1 MLQARSLL
9 EAIGRELQP
18 VHDQLLH
25 HPYLQALDE
34 GRVSREKLRLFAGEQ
49 YTTIRS
55 DLRSVAQLVSR
66 SGDAPSRDFFLG
78 VLQGERLAADALLA
92 FARALGWS
100 TTDLDEYEPLPG
112 AQAYACAMAWLAL
125 YGTTAEVAAGYL
137 INFPAWGHNC
147 GRMSRI
153 LQGRYGLGAPDVAFF
168 ELFATPPSD
177 FEASALAVIQEGL
190 KQGAEERLV
199 RRAAR
204 LLQSYEV
211 TFWDTLYQA
220 SVGGHG

>member
-112 AQAYACAMAWLAL
+112 AQAYACSMAWLAL
-125 YGTTAEVAAGYL
+125 Y
-137 INFPAWGHNC
+137 C

-211 TFWDTLYQA
+211 LFWDTLYQA
-220 SVGGHG
+220 SVSGHG